1 MQCSFLFR
9 YYLSVSVFCK
19 CFMNQSSCF
28 GLEFLGDIWID
39 AVIHV
44 EMRAMDAAI
53 EHVSRCQSFCMFTN
67 AHCWFSHPHTRTQS
81 LCWPA
86 YEIPLGLS
94 SLLHFSPLSL
104 LAYSS
109 VHLILSFLL
118 HWGKRRFVT
127 HYLLLPNDGRL
138 SGEDYPLTVSEKTA
152 LWWPWP
158 WGLWRKMG
166 DKRWE
171 QRKSAA
177 PNMKL
182 ENSWWCCLRM
192 FWRCGGMWTTA
203 TLTVCSLP
211 LSRSLSF
218 FTWLLSEPTASAFE
232 IQRPFFSSFSPS
244 PFVRESLF
252 VQTRWGHTEVEEKHL
267 HCLTELRHFLKAPKS
282 HGKG

>member
-1 MQCSFLFR
+1 ML
-9 YYLSVSVFCK
+9 
-19 CFMNQSSCF
+19 
-28 GLEFLGDIWID
+28 
-39 AVIHV
+39 
-44 EMRAMDAAI
+44 
-53 EHVSRCQSFCMFTN
+53 HVSMCRAVTASVCSLMLIVGSCT
-67 AHCWFSHPHTRTQS
+67 HTHTQS

-127 HYLLLPNDGRL
+127 PYLLLPNDGRL
-138 SGEDYPLTVSEKTA
+138 SGEDYPLTVSEETT

-158 WGLWRKMG
+158 LHLWRQKG

-203 TLTVCSLP
+203 TLTVCSHP
-211 LSRSLSF
+211 LSHSLSF

-232 IQRPFFSSFSPS
+232 IQDTFLFSSSFSS
-244 PFVRESLF
+244 SLFVRESLF
-252 VQTRWGHTEVEEKHL
+252 VQTRWGLTEVEERHL